1 MSRPPSDHEPD
12 AAARPAG
19 GSTRSRPALALAREP
34 DAGAQARATAPAAA
48 REVDAGQSDT
58 ALISAYVGG
67 DASAFAVLYD
77 RHERTVYR
85 FILRQVQDAA
95 VADDLLQDTWLA
107 VVRSAQTYTPQANA
121 AFTTWLL
128 TIARNRVLDHFRAKR
143 PDVSFDDGGDD
154 DEGIAL
160 ADRLKADTAA
170 QPETR
175 ALSRQQARAF
185 VDAVEALPAAQREAF
200 LLHAEGGLSV
210 EEIAQHTG
218 VGFETAKSRLR
229 YAMNRLKQT
238 MQQHGFGLPGLA
250 ADGGAA

>member
-1 MSRPPSDHEPD
+1 MGDPIDDPTASR
-12 AAARPAG
+12 ARPQP
-19 GSTRSRPALALAREP
+19 RLALAPRP
-34 DAGAQARATAPAAA
+34 
-48 REVDAGQSDT
+48 
-58 ALISAYVGG
+58 
-67 DASAFAVLYD
+67 DASAERGAGLAAPSGTSAGSDAELIAAYVAGNAEAFSLLYD
-77 RHERTVYR
+77 RHERAVYR

-107 VVRSAQTYTPQANA
+107 VVRAAQTYTPQANA

-143 PDVSFDDGGDD
+143 PDVSFDDSGDD
-154 DEGIAL
+154 DEGLAL

-238 MQQHGFGLPGLA
+238 MQQHGFGLAGLT